1 MRPAF
6 TGYIEPREWRW
17 VLIISCGLALLAFSP
32 FFWISY
38 QSLAG
43 NTDSAF
49 MGLLHGHIDGSANLA
64 RMSSAQDG
72 GWLVNYLHTPEP
84 HDGALTDLI
93 YILLGRLAGVTSLSV
108 VVIYHVARVCAAVF
122 MYMTIYHLAAT
133 IWSRVRT
140 RRFFFMLASMGSGLG
155 WLFSLWTDGAAYL
168 DLTEPGGFAFYSS
181 LTSVHLP
188 LAIAS
193 LCLLASVVITVTRPD
208 ETPPP
213 TVNNGGVTVF
223 CVSLVLALL
232 YPLAFLP
239 VAVAFALNIL
249 LNWTG
254 DKRINTPQ
262 AHWLLWFLVPPLP
275 VLMYYLL
282 VLRHDPIVSGIW
294 TQGLVIA
301 PPSIAAFLISL
312 GLPLLIAVPGL
323 YRAVRR
329 FERDGNQFM
338 LIWLVMIVLLIYLP
352 VGPQVSFIVGV
363 MIPVSYF
370 ATRALEDV
378 WMDYLPANPRYALL
392 IVLFPLVFVSN
403 ALALVA
409 PIRTIYDDTEMGDT
423 SLHLPFEYA
432 DAFRWIAQRDEP
444 DVIVLAAPDV
454 GLWLPVWARVRVVY
468 GHPTQTLDASQKRD
482 AVLAWYSAETCD
494 LDFLRGESGD
504 YRVRYVLYGRM
515 ERRIG
520 SAPCLDSLTRV
531 ANFATL
537 GIYRYDGRSSP

>member
-43 NTDSAF
+43 NTDAAF
-49 MGLLHGHIDGSANLA
+49 MGLLHGHVDGSANLA

-72 GWLVNYLHTPEP
+72 DWLVNYLHTPES

-93 YILLGRLAGVTSLSV
+93 YILLGRLTGVTSLSV
-108 VVIYHVARVCAAVF
+108 VVIYHVARICAAVF

-155 WLFSLWTDGAAYL
+155 WLFSLWTDGVNYL

-181 LTSVHLP
+181 LTSVHLS

-193 LCLLASVVITVTRPD
+193 LCLLASAVIVVTRPD

-213 TVNNGGVTVF
+213 TVNNGGATVF
-223 CVSLVLALL
+223 CVSLVLVML
-232 YPLAFLP
+232 YPIAFLP
-239 VAVAFALNIL
+239 VAAAFTLNIL

-262 AHWLLWFLVPPLP
+262 AQWLLWFLVPPLP

-282 VLRHDPIVSGIW
+282 VMWHDPIVSGIW
-294 TQGLVIA
+294 IQQAINTSPAIHIFVV
-301 PPSIAAFLISL
+301 SL
-312 GLPLLIAVPGL
+312 GLPLLIAVPAL

-338 LIWLVMIVLLIYLP
+338 LIWLVTIVLLIYLP
-352 VGPQVSFIVGV
+352 VGPQVSFMVGV

-403 ALALVA
+403 ALVLVA
-409 PIRTIYDDTEMGDT
+409 PVRAIYDGGAVNETR
-423 SLHLPFEYA
+423 LFLPFEYM
-432 DAFRWIAQRDEP
+432 DAFRWMAARDEP
-444 DVIVLAAPDV
+444 EAVALTAPDV
-454 GLWLPVWARVRVVY
+454 GLWLPVWARARVVY
-468 GHPTQTLDASQKRD
+468 GHPTQTLDATNKRD
-482 AVLAWYSAETCD
+482 AVLAWYSAATCD
-494 LDFLRGESGD
+494 VDFPRGEAGD
-504 YRVRYVLYGRM
+504 YRVHYVFYGDI

-520 SAPCLDSLTRV
+520 PAPCLDALTPVVR
-531 ANFATL
+531 FGTL
-537 GIYRYDGRSSP
+537 RIYRYEGNASP